1 MARTYKVYGCAHDP
15 SGSLDVTLSV
25 GGNEV
30 FNSSI
35 TAETTPHTEIPLD
48 TGHLFSFDVD
58 ESLTGNQNWSITVT
72 GSDDSADLH
81 IAQDML
87 ECNKVRPNMT
97 IELEYFTDKINAMDD
112 PATDAFEASVQTH
125 IANTIGETALGS
137 TVYNKMIAGTSVPA
151 DDARVVMEANELE
164 GLDADVYYA
173 VEGARTSLQVD
184 GEAVSLDNNAT
195 IYAGSGSTA
204 TLTWDMTPPTFE
216 YDPPLP
222 A

>member
-30 FNSSI
+30 FNGSI
-35 TAETTPHTEIPLD
+35 TADTEPHNEDPLEI
-48 TGHLFSFDVD
+48 GHIFSFDVAD
-58 ESLTGNQNWSITVT
+58 TVTGNQNWSMTVT
-72 GSDDSADLH
+72 GTTDPSHVNISH
-81 IAQDML
+81 L
-87 ECNKVRPNMT
+87 ECNNVRPNMT
-97 IELEYFTDKINAMDD
+97 IELEYFTEKLTAMDD
-112 PATDAFEASVQTH
+112 PTADSFEASVQTH

-151 DDARVVMEANELE
+151 VDARVVMEANELD
-164 GLDADVYYA
+164 GKDADHYYE
-173 VEGARTSLQVD
+173 VEGSFTSVQID
-184 GEAVSLDNNAT
+184 GEAYASGEGVT
-195 IYAGSGSTA
+195 IPVQSGETM
-204 TLTWDMTPPTFE
+204 TLTWDMTPQVFA